1 MAATNCTAN
10 TSRRHKYAFSNSGS
24 TTLANLV
31 ACLGFGLKSTTNYAK
46 DEGVNGQLHSRTED
60 YAIDKTMVSGP
71 VSFNVRPS
79 DMRWALPLIL
89 GTAFS
94 TNTIKAGAAC
104 PFFRVGHLDS
114 VIDNL
119 YTYHDCIV
127 SKATFSSSD
136 AMGGLLM
143 LAMDIEGAS
152 STQTASSNWPSSGLA
167 LASQQPLTHSASTLT
182 INGNTRRI
190 KDASVVID
198 NMLMTDQFFN
208 SRYREDFPSDG
219 QMITL
224 THTSPFDD
232 ANDLAFTNLT
242 GSVAASLVYTAPSL
256 SMTFTF
262 PALRFIAPEPEVG
275 GRGSRVTNQYTWE
288 ACLAAGATLG
298 TDTVMTITLDDTV

>member
-10 TSRRHKYAFSNSGS
+10 TSRRHQFAFSNSGS
-24 TTLANLV
+24 TTLANRI
-31 ACLGFGLKSTTNYAK
+31 AALGFGLRSTTNYAK
-46 DEGVNGQLHSRTED
+46 DEGVNGQIHSRTED

-79 DMRWALPLIL
+79 DMRWCLPLIL

-114 VIDNL
+114 VIDIL
-119 YTYHDCIV
+119 YTYFDCIV

-143 LAMDIEGAS
+143 LAMDIES
-152 STQTASSNWPSSGLA
+152 KQSTQTASSGWPAGMNLA
-167 LASQQPLTHSASTLT
+167 TQQPLTHSLSTLT

-190 KDASVVID
+190 KDASIVID
-198 NMLMTDQFFN
+198 NQLMTDQFFN
-208 SRYREDFPSDG
+208 ARYREDFPSDG

-242 GSVAASLVYTAPSL
+242 GSVAATLVYTAPNL

-275 GRGSRVTNQYTWE
+275 GKGSRVTNQYTWE
-288 ACLAAGATLG
+288 ACLAAGAVLG
-298 TDTVMTITLDDTV
+298 TDSAMTVTLDDTV